1 MSSIKILNGFFIFL
15 IIITYVLDMFLF
27 KMFLVRMISIKVFGS
42 IFLKIV
48 FERTTYQVLLKAS

>member
-15 IIITYVLDMFLF
+15 IIITYVLDRFLF

-48 FERTTYQVLLKAS
+48 FERTTYQVLLKAL